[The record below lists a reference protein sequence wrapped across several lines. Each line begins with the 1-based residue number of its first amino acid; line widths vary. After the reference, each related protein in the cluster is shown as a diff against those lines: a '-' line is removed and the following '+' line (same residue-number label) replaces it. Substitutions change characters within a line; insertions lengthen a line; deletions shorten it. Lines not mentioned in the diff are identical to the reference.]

1 MHISQ
6 LTLSHF
12 RSHKFT
18 QVPVGNGPIA
28 LFGSNGAGKTNILEG
43 ISLLSPG
50 KGNIE
55 INGVQLEEYVPR
67 ESLATVI
74 KQPFSVLEKNKDFD
88 VLIG

>member
-50 KGNIE
+50 KGLRRANAADLSKSPDNIGWKLNAE
-55 INGVQLEEYVPR
+55 VVSSTNC
-67 ESLATVI
+67 
-74 KQPFSVLEKNKDFD
+74 N
-88 VLIG
+88 LIELKGHF